1 MKPSSKQIR
10 DLQRRISRARSER
23 NLSYADIA
31 KMSRVHASQV
41 SRICSGAFKT
51 FSNNVVEVCKVLHV
65 KVPRLEEEDDMDAD
79 WAKVNSSLRQ
89 IWDQTP
95 EGAESIRRVLD
106 AIANLRRPAS
116 SNDDGSSP

>member
-1 MKPSSKQIR
+1 M
-10 DLQRRISRARSER
+10 
-23 NLSYADIA
+23 
-31 KMSRVHASQV
+31 
-41 SRICSGAFKT
+41 
-51 FSNNVVEVCKVLHV
+51 LHV